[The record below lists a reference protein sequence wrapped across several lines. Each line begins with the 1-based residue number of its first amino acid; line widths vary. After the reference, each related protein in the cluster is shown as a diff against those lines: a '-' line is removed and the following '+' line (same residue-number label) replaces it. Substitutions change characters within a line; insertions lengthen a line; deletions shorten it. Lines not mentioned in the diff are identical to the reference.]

1 MLPAKNQFVLGALC
15 CCLAASSGCSSSVQ
29 VGPQAAA
36 IASARVQ
43 SQTNPYRPKLTL
55 VERDGDPSRGLALA
69 VHVAAAPAAV
79 AMLSWLV
86 EGRLRGAGFDRL
98 SAQTSASGFVVYA
111 LGDDEE
117 QVARF
122 IRDGNRALLTPV
134 SATDAEHL
142 AAHLASEPIEI
153 ARSASEAAL
162 AQCAGEPLYAPGTEG
177 TRSAAADVG
186 KWLDS
191 LQVGDVAFSVV
202 GSRKYL
208 DAATHAAASLTA
220 WTRLGTTRWNLPD
233 ADQLGSVRAAGPL
246 TLSVALSGGAPAP
259 LMATAERI
267 GQSESLFT
275 TRLGAG
281 FPAWQVAR
289 VSTHLDAGSAC
300 LRVDLQSTGAAP
312 TPEAVARSA
321 WNALDEL
328 QHTLAQVDSG
338 SWVIAKQVLAAES
351 PREAAAVAAW
361 QALNVSDGK
370 SAELHRLVHYA
381 GDLAPPASSERL
393 AELFGSAAPG
403 ERSGPEAAGEVE
415 PGQSNFWMLL
425 ASPCG
430 TSAEDAATAGTLALA
445 LHSTALSATG
455 RDGVVLEPWLNV
467 DAVGILAHATAAT
480 AQEGPEAQAERVA
493 EALARALL
501 RAGPSPEAISASREV
516 LLGTL
521 ATGPTPG
528 WSLALRQSTGNHP
541 SWLDARGTW
550 STLSALSARSVEVQR
565 EAFLRGRLRLA
576 SVGNHDQAQ
585 IAAGEQRL
593 RSLLHGAESGRA
605 ACLPRRPVLP
615 VAGQYRVE
623 AAAQRNTEA
632 IIAIPLPAG
641 AEGLPEEALWTE
653 ILMNRTDGWLQQA
666 LMLPG
671 LVSTARARVLGGVAA
686 AALVIELRAL
696 DGKRDAAVAQV
707 RGLLGRL
714 RAGAATSEDA
724 QRAQESLQRRRAELA
739 LNPRARVV
747 ELWRRGLPHARPGTL
762 EGLRALHRS
771 AFEPGREVLVL
782 TDPPP

>member
-1 MLPAKNQFVLGALC
+1 MLLAQNQFVLGALSAG
-15 CCLAASSGCSSSVQ
+15 LAVATGCSSSVQ
-29 VGPQAAA
+29 VSPPAAA

-43 SQTNPYRPKLTL
+43 SQTNPYRPRLTL
-55 VERDGDPSRGLALA
+55 VEREGDPSRGLALA

-98 SAQTSASGFVVYA
+98 STQTSSSGFVVYA
-111 LGDDEE
+111 LGDDEA

-122 IRDGNRALLTPV
+122 LRDGNRALLTPV

-142 AAHLASEPIEI
+142 AAHLAREPLAI
-153 ARSASEAAL
+153 ASSASEALL
-162 AQCAGEPLYAPGTEG
+162 AQCAGEPLYAPGSEG
-177 TRSAAADVG
+177 TRGTAADVS
-186 KWLDS
+186 KWLDGVR
-191 LQVGDVAFSVV
+191 VGDVAFAVV

-208 DAATHAAASLTA
+208 DAATDAAASLTA
-220 WTRLGTTRWNLPD
+220 WTRLGSSRWNMPG
-233 ADQLGSVRAAGPL
+233 ADQLGSVRATGPL
-246 TLSVALSGGAPAP
+246 TLSVALSGGPPAP

-267 GQSESLFT
+267 AQSESLFA

-281 FPAWQVAR
+281 FPAWQVAS

-312 TPEAVARSA
+312 TAEAVAHSA
-321 WNALDEL
+321 WSALDEL
-328 QHTLAQVDSG
+328 QHTLPRVDSG
-338 SWVIAKQVLAAES
+338 AWVIAKQVLAAES
-351 PREAAAVAAW
+351 PLDAAAVAAW
-361 QALNVSDGK
+361 QALNAEGQST
-370 SAELHRLVHYA
+370 ELHRLVHYA

-393 AELFGSAAPG
+393 AELFAAAAPS
-403 ERSGPEAAGEVE
+403 ERTGPEAASEVE
-415 PGQSNFWMLL
+415 PGQANFWMLL

-455 RDGVVLEPWLNV
+455 SDGVVLEPWLNV
-467 DAVGILAHATAAT
+467 DAVGILAHAPAAS
-480 AQEGPEAQAERVA
+480 ARESPEAQAERVA

-501 RAGPSPEAISASREV
+501 RPGPSPEAISASREV

-521 ATGPTPG
+521 ATGPTPA
-528 WSLALRQSTGNHP
+528 WSLALRQTSGNHP
-541 SWLDARGTW
+541 SWLDARGSW
-550 STLSALSARSVEVQR
+550 STLSALSARSVELQR

-576 SVGNHDQAQ
+576 SIGNHDEAQ

-623 AAAQRNTEA
+623 APAQRNTDA
-632 IIAIPLPAG
+632 VIAVPLPTS

-653 ILMNRTDGWLQQA
+653 WLMNRTDGWLRRA
-666 LMLPG
+666 LLLPG

-696 DGKRDAAVAQV
+696 DGKRDVAVAQV

-714 RAGAATSEDA
+714 RAGAATGEDA
-724 QRAQESLQRRRAELA
+724 QQAQESLERRRAELA

-762 EGLRALHRS
+762 EGLHALHRF
-771 AFEPGREVLVL
+771 AFEPGREVVVL

>member
-1 MLPAKNQFVLGALC
+1 
-15 CCLAASSGCSSSVQ
+15 
-29 VGPQAAA
+29 
-36 IASARVQ
+36 
-43 SQTNPYRPKLTL
+43 

-98 SAQTSASGFVVYA
+98 STQTSASGFVVYA

-117 QVARF
+117 QVGRF

-142 AAHLASEPIEI
+142 AAHLASEPVEI

-162 AQCAGEPLYAPGTEG
+162 AQCAGEPLYAPGSEG
-177 TRSAAADVG
+177 TRSAAGDVN

-191 LQVGDVAFSVV
+191 LHVGDVAFSVV

-208 DAATHAAASLTA
+208 DSATRAAAALTA
-220 WTRLGTTRWNLPD
+220 WTRLGSTSWNIPD
-233 ADQLGSVRAAGPL
+233 TDEIGSARAVGPL

-267 GQSESLFT
+267 GQTESLFA

-289 VSTHLDAGSAC
+289 VSTHLDGGSAC

-312 TPEAVARSA
+312 TVEAVARSA

-328 QHTLAQVDSG
+328 QHTLARVDSG
-338 SWVIAKQVLAAES
+338 PWVLAKQVLAAES

-361 QALNVSDGK
+361 QALNGNGR

-393 AELFGSAAPG
+393 AQLFQSAAPS
-403 ERSGPEAAGEVE
+403 EHSGPEAAAEVE

-467 DAVGILAHATAAT
+467 DSVGILAHAPAAT
-480 AQEGPEAQAERVA
+480 AQESPEAQAERVA

-521 ATGPTPG
+521 AAGPTPG
-528 WSLALRQSTGNHP
+528 WSLALRQTSGNHP

-550 STLSALSARSVEVQR
+550 STLSALSARSVELQR

-576 SVGNHDQAQ
+576 SVGNHDEAQ

-593 RSLLHGAESGRA
+593 RNLLHGAESGRA
-605 ACLPRRPVLP
+605 ACVPHRPVLP

-623 AAAQRNTEA
+623 AASQRNTEA
-632 IIAIPLPAG
+632 ILAVPLPAG

-653 ILMNRTDGWLQQA
+653 MLMNRTDGWLQQA
-666 LMLPG
+666 LMQPG

-714 RAGAATSEDA
+714 RAGAATGEDA

-771 AFEPGREVLVL
+771 AFEPGREVVVL